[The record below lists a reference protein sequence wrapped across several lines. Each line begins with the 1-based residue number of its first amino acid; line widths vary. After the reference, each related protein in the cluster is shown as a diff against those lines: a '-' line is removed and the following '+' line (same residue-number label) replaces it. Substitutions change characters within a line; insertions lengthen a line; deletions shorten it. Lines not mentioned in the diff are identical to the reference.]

1 MFKSKNYKLE
11 KYVNIYGRT
20 IMDARKIEFFPFS
33 TGSVNFLGKLGPKN
47 KNSQFNVKFAPR
59 LIRICRIQ

>member
-20 IMDARKIEFFPFS
+20 IMDARKIEFFSFS
-33 TGSVNFLGKLGPKN
+33 TGSVPFGQTWSKK
-47 KNSQFNVKFAPR
+47 
-59 LIRICRIQ
+59 

>member
-33 TGSVNFLGKLGPKN
+33 TGSVPFGQTWSKK
-47 KNSQFNVKFAPR
+47 
-59 LIRICRIQ
+59 